1 MMHLGLVSL
10 KILYFKVIPA
20 IGRSYNNEYRERE
33 GGSTLCFIQAGSLC
47 LAMTAWGLSSH
58 VQGGDPT

>member
-1 MMHLGLVSL
+1 M
-10 KILYFKVIPA
+10 
-20 IGRSYNNEYRERE
+20 NT
-33 GGSTLCFIQAGSLC
+33 GSEKEALCFIQAGSLC